1 MTHGA
6 ETIATTYGALPN
18 SHDEQLS
25 LASANFD
32 VALAKYNAFST
43 EAEAL
48 IIGAHVLATSWD
60 IDGVLVTKYDE
71 RGNPIFDEKALLR
84 LPAHIR
90 RLDAACQT
98 HGVRQVQLLNT
109 NREVSIVPEIMKY
122 LDPEDTQTTWG
133 ASLEGGHV
141 IAYRHKFDG
150 AQIQQKEDG
159 EYVELPDGSLAQVVQ
174 RFVDGSR
181 LVAEDLLAENG
192 LHEMRIGT
200 DELTVRDARFQLHLL
215 FQELLGSGAFGTDAW
230 MPKGRMGMVTA
241 RRVHQSAVQNGSDL
255 SGLKKHH
262 VQEGSM
268 VMNEVR
274 RILHLNGDDA
284 NLPFKLFY
292 YPFDGGLD
300 IEFGLNKMHG
310 QQALF
315 RCFRQLRIIG
325 ENERVVVAHLGD
337 SGSDRIS
344 SRDVEGVDTAVIA
357 VGNADETLV
366 EVAEAQATRPAQRG
380 AREIMYNLTSMVKR
394 FGKKKL
400 EENEQIHPRKLADFV
415 QSYLGR
421 TPTYEGDIDVL
432 EVLRRADHEQL
443 TLMRNEILR
452 VQEQGGGVFLYGN
465 GGSFDN
471 ARLIAHLLSEAG
483 IDAQTPGDTK
493 GYKNSTRRRG
503 YEHIFVDALEAENF
517 SPNDIAIGISGS
529 GNSPNVLLAH
539 EHAQRIRMIQHQA
552 IIETLQTGG
561 YSIDTS
567 LLDNPSLR
575 EGNTNVASVAH
586 GIAQYES
593 SLQKASELARQKND
607 SDSETAIEN
616 LLANRT
622 VMSLG
627 GRDGGKMRLLTGA
640 ELTHIAPTPC
650 MEALEDEHPLA
661 MAAIA
666 ESIRSGKSVQESLA
680 QVGTIIESMRQPET
694 LEKIIRFA
702 ESMEAAILN
711 GGRVIIVGNPDL
723 NASVTHADA
732 DWKRGIIN
740 MLSISGPEVT
750 LVDANVNAMM
760 ATGND
765 DGAGF
770 VYADNLSKIQLG
782 KNDIVV
788 FIGPSHEEAAFEPCL
803 EMATEAGTQT
813 FVVGTDIGTRQADV
827 SQPDEYVD
835 LAATAITHTI
845 SRAVN
850 EHIRSPQGLDWHVN
864 PLAITSSALSE
875 WIKQQMGSQ
884 RKLDKKAT
892 LQLEHALRNGGQL
905 ELADGTLI
913 QVDKDA
919 VMDGN
924 VITWCYGQAYLARDP
939 QDFSLDRGY
948 Y

>member
-1 MTHGA
+1 MKISHTRVQKYFSKYKKPFAPFPNLLETQLNSFNWLVEQGLTEVFKEFSHINDYSGKKFELEFTSFSLGEPKCDEEHAKRNKLTYEAQLKTRVKLHNKTTASVKEQEIFIADLPLMTGHG
-6 ETIATTYGALPN
+6 T
-18 SHDEQLS
+18 
-25 LASANFD
+25 F
-32 VALAKYNAFST
+32 
-43 EAEAL
+43 
-48 IIGAHVLATSWD
+48 IIN
-60 IDGVLVTKYDE
+60 GV
-71 RGNPIFDEKALLR
+71 
-84 LPAHIR
+84 
-90 RLDAACQT
+90 
-98 HGVRQVQLLNT
+98 
-109 NREVSIVPEIMKY
+109 
-122 LDPEDTQTTWG
+122 
-133 ASLEGGHV
+133 
-141 IAYRHKFDG
+141 
-150 AQIQQKEDG
+150 
-159 EYVELPDGSLAQVVQ
+159 
-174 RFVDGSR
+174 
-181 LVAEDLLAENG
+181 
-192 LHEMRIGT
+192 
-200 DELTVRDARFQLHLL
+200 
-215 FQELLGSGAFGTDAW
+215 
-230 MPKGRMGMVTA
+230 
-241 RRVHQSAVQNGSDL
+241 
-255 SGLKKHH
+255 
-262 VQEGSM
+262 
-268 VMNEVR
+268 
-274 RILHLNGDDA
+274 
-284 NLPFKLFY
+284 
-292 YPFDGGLD
+292 
-300 IEFGLNKMHG
+300 
-310 QQALF
+310 
-315 RCFRQLRIIG
+315 
-325 ENERVVVAHLGD
+325 ERVVVAHLGD

-380 AREIMYNLTSMVKR
+380 AREIMYNLTSMVKQ

-421 TPTYEGDIDVL
+421 SPSYEGDIDVL
-432 EVLRRADHEQL
+432 EVLRRADHKQL
-443 TLMRNEILR
+443 TLMRDEILR
-452 VQEQGGGVFLYGN
+452 IREQGGRVFLYGN

-483 IDAQTPGDTK
+483 INAQTPGDTK

-539 EHAQRIRMIQHQA
+539 EHAQRIRMIQHQE

-575 EGNTNVASVAH
+575 EGNTNIASVAH

-813 FVVGTDIGTRQADV
+813 FVVGTDIGTRQAD
-827 SQPDEYVD
+827 
-835 LAATAITHTI
+835 
-845 SRAVN
+845 
-850 EHIRSPQGLDWHVN
+850 
-864 PLAITSSALSE
+864 
-875 WIKQQMGSQ
+875 GS
-884 RKLDKKAT
+884 
-892 LQLEHALRNGGQL
+892 
-905 ELADGTLI
+905 LI
-913 QVDKDA
+913 QVDQDNA
-919 VMDGN
+919 MAGN

-939 QDFSLDRGY
+939 KDFSLDRGFY
-948 Y
+948 